1 MDNRDNMEK
10 MMNDVTEKTIKAN
23 YEQIPESLSPENIEQ
38 KLASMTQGE
47 YQSRMNSR
55 DIPAPE
61 EMAKVQEKKMKSG
74 STGGK
79 GLKIVLPVILAA
91 VFVFALGAGIILA
104 INKSRERTGDVS
116 TTSDVDTSSKSGKDD
131 KTDSDKD
138 KDPDENT
145 DKDSDKSGD
154 KDDDKESEDE
164 DSYKQAFDL
173 LNNISKRY
181 DEYYYTD
188 DDVVY
193 EVEEAADEDA
203 FSGDSTATYKAD
215 STYSST
221 EASSTLT
228 TGNSDEVNFT
238 DTNVRTEG
246 VSEGDIIKTDG
257 KYIYDYDSY
266 TEHLEIYSVDDG
278 QIEKLSRVN
287 VLMDDAYGS
296 KMYIYNDSL
305 VFIAQ
310 GYGEDWYDSSVYV
323 VVYDI
328 SDRENPE
335 YKDTFKQQ
343 GNLNTTR
350 MVDGILYTFSNKYF
364 DVYALDK
371 KDYGTYIP
379 TVSDDFI
386 PASNLIVNK
395 DCYTENCMV
404 MTSIDIEK
412 GEFIDEMAMFGGS
425 STFYMSTESIY
436 FADRYY
442 SWYDYSYSDD
452 SKLTKISYKDGEFE
466 YQCTGDFPGYLNDDY
481 SIDEYNGYLRLVTT
495 YYGSDWTRKN
505 GLYVYDENLETVSR
519 VLSLAENEEIKSA
532 RFMGDIA
539 YFVTFRNTDPLF
551 AVDLSD
557 PEKPE
562 ILDYLKI
569 PGFSAYLHPYG
580 DDKLLGIG
588 YDADESTGWTS
599 CIKLTMFDISDPTD
613 IVEEDTLIMDNFDG
627 ASVLDNRNAFMF
639 NNEDGTFGFAADYY
653 NYDYDWGWEEED
665 IDEEDEEDVED
676 SDEDVEVEEIEE
688 EDEYEYVD
696 GVYYMV
702 FDYDEEEGFVEKL
715 DYQLSDMYYDMSLY
729 NTRGIV
735 IGDYLYV
742 VVSGEKIVSFDT
754 ESYEQV
760 DECD

>member
-10 MMNDVTEKTIKAN
+10 MMNEVTEKTIKAN
-23 YEQIPESLSPENIEQ
+23 YEQVPESLSPSSIEQ
-38 KLASMTQGE
+38 RLASMSQGE

-79 GLKIVLPVILAA
+79 GFKIVLPVILAA
-91 VFVFALGAGIILA
+91 IFVFALGAGIILA
-104 INKSRERTGDVS
+104 INKSRETRA
-116 TTSDVDTSSKSGKDD
+116 DVDTSSNVDKDDKDSKSGKDKDNDSKND
-131 KTDSDKD
+131 K
-138 KDPDENT
+138 
-145 DKDSDKSGD
+145 SDKSDKQD
-154 KDDDKESEDE
+154 KDEDE
-164 DSYKQAFDL
+164 DDSYKQAFDL
-173 LNNISKRY
+173 LNNISTRY

-203 FSGDSTATYKAD
+203 SGASSSKAD
-215 STYSST
+215 TYAAT
-221 EASSTLT
+221 EANTLT
-228 TGNSDEVNFT
+228 TGTSDEVTFT

-246 VSEGDIIKTDG
+246 VAEGDIVKTDG

-266 TEHLEIYSVDDG
+266 TEHLEIYSVEDG

-310 GYGEDWYDSSVYV
+310 GYGDSWYDTSVYV
-323 VVYDI
+323 VIYDI
-328 SDRENPE
+328 SDREDPE

-343 GNLNTTR
+343 GSLNTTR

-371 KDYGTYIP
+371 NDYGTYIP
-379 TVSDDFI
+379 TVSDEFI
-386 PASNLIVNK
+386 PAADLYVNK

-412 GEFIDEMAMFGGS
+412 GDFIDKMAMYGGS

-442 SWYDYSYSDD
+442 NWFDYSYHDD
-452 SKLTKISYKDGEFE
+452 SKLTKVSYKDGEFE
-466 YQCTGDFPGYLNDDY
+466 YKCTGDFPGYLNDDY
-481 SIDEYNGYLRLVTT
+481 SIDEYKGYLRLVTT

-505 GLYVYDENLETVSR
+505 GLYVFDEDLETVSK
-519 VLSLAENEEIKSA
+519 VISLAKDEEIKSA
-532 RFMGDIA
+532 RFMGDTA

-557 PEKPE
+557 PENPE

-588 YDADESTGWTS
+588 YDADTATGWTN
-599 CIKLTMFDISDPTD
+599 CLKLTMFDISDPAN
-613 IVEEDTLIMDNFDG
+613 IVEEDTLIMDNFDD
-627 ASVLDNRNAFMF
+627 ASVLSNRNAFMF
-639 NNEDGTFGFAADYY
+639 DNNDGTFGFSADYY
-653 NYDYDWGWEEED
+653 DYDYDWGWEEDDWED
-665 IDEEDEEDVED
+665 EEDTDSEDEEDVE
-676 SDEDVEVEEIEE
+676 VEPI
-688 EDEYEYVD
+688 EDESNEDDYED

-702 FDYDEEEGFVEKL
+702 FDYDEDEGFIEKMN
-715 DYQLSDMYYDMSLY
+715 YQLSDMSYDTSLY
-729 NTRGIV
+729 NSRGIV